1 MSGDWVNTVLM
12 PVLGTVT
19 AILIWVVSIDEIR
32 QARINK
38 DIGELDPIPFV
49 IGWSSCIAW
58 TMYAMCINDLYVFWA
73 NLPGVILMTFYVLSI
88 LVIVY
93 RTAWESPEKMTKYYS
108 TERLFMGMVTFFT
121 MVPLAV
127 LIIDDYQFTSDM
139 IGMIA
144 TVVNL
149 LFFVAPCTII
159 YQVVETKDASAL
171 FLPMLTANFLCS
183 VCWFCYG
190 LFGLNDIWIYGV
202 NAIGALLQGAFV
214 AMRLWYGNEKS
225 KGMVTTHV
233 DFTGTGLIANNEDA

>member
-1 MSGDWVNTVLM
+1 MSDWVNSILM
-12 PVLGTVT
+12 PWLGTIT

-32 QARINK
+32 QARLKK

-58 TMYAMCINDLYVFWA
+58 TFYSMCIGDLYVFFS
-73 NLPGVILMTFYVLSI
+73 NFPGVVLMTFYVLSI

-93 RTAWESPEKMTKYYS
+93 RNAWESPEKMEKYLA
-108 TERLFMGMVTFFT
+108 TERLFMFMVGFFV

-127 LIIDDYQFTSDM
+127 LIIDDHQMSSDM
-139 IGMIA
+139 VGMIA

-149 LFFVAPCTII
+149 LFFIAPCTVII
-159 YQVVETKDASAL
+159 EVVRTEDASAL
-171 FLPMLTANFLCS
+171 FLPMLTANFICS

-190 LFGLNDIWIYGV
+190 LFALNDVWIYGV
-202 NAIGALLQGAFV
+202 NAVGTFLQGTFV

-225 KGMVTTHV
+225 KSQQRAT
-233 DFTGTGLIANNEDA
+233 DESLPLSSEE